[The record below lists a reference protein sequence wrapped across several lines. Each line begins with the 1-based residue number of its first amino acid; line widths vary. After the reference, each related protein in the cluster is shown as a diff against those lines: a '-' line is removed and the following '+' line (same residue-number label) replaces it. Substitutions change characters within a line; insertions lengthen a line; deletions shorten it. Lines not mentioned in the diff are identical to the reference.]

1 MELQQLACLL
11 GECYI
16 MHSCSH
22 KVFLLERLWN
32 KKKNL
37 NLDQEDVKKEKVCNR
52 CVFIMVSFSYDHIC
66 PLLPFLHRFMKSK
79 KPAVLIPFLP
89 LSFVVGYQ
97 ADYVYGGKVS
107 RIRG

>member
-11 GECYI
+11 GKCYI

-32 KKKNL
+32 KKKLNL
-37 NLDQEDVKKEKVCNR
+37 NRKDLKRNNH
-52 CVFIMVSFSYDHIC
+52 CVFIMVSFSYDHIFFFF
-66 PLLPFLHRFMKSK
+66 LLFLYRFMKSK

>member
-11 GECYI
+11 GKCYI
-16 MHSCSH
+16 MNSCSH

-32 KKKNL
+32 KKKL
-37 NLDQEDVKKEKVCNR
+37 ELRSRRCKERVCNR

-66 PLLPFLHRFMKSK
+66 PLLLFLRRFMKSK

>member
-22 KVFLLERLWN
+22 KVFLLERLRN

-37 NLDQEDVKKEKVCNR
+37 NLDQEDVKKEKSVIVVC
-52 CVFIMVSFSYDHIC
+52 
-66 PLLPFLHRFMKSK
+66 LLWCHFHMITFVLFYFFLHRFMKSK

>member
-1 MELQQLACLL
+1 MLHNAQLFTQ
-11 GECYI
+11 
-16 MHSCSH
+16 SFPTR
-22 KVFLLERLWN
+22 KVAEQ
-32 KKKNL
+32 KKNL
-37 NLDQEDVKKEKVCNR
+37 NLDQEDIKKEKVCHH

-66 PLLPFLHRFMKSK
+66 PLLLSLCRFMKSK

-97 ADYVYGGKVS
+97 ADYVYGSKVS